1 MAKRVVDVL
10 EVVLVDQDHAHIVA
24 VAAKDLPGP
33 GGVGVAAQQPGER
46 VLLRGGQAPV
56 QGDGV
61 DGPAGHRDGG
71 GGQ

>member
-1 MAKRVVDVL
+1 M
-10 EVVLVDQDHAHIVA
+10 
-24 VAAKDLPGP
+24 AAKDLPGP